1 MEYKGSNEYV
11 RKDDDE
17 WNKVVKPPADN
28 RVKTEDVTNTRG
40 LDWDEM
46 VLRKEV

>member
-1 MEYKGSNEYV
+1 MISTSRYFESS
-11 RKDDDE
+11 
-17 WNKVVKPPADN
+17 
-28 RVKTEDVTNTRG
+28 VKTEDVTNTRG